1 MGAMTRATAAGPRQ
15 SSRTSSPSDLHEAHQ
30 VTVVALGEHVLG
42 RLLLEDAEDLG
53 LQRGVRVR
61 GGEQRAE
68 GVDAVGEKAEA
79 QLAAGR
85 QAQPVALG
93 AEGMGEGG
101 DETHGPWG
109 TGELERLG

>member
-15 SSRTSSPSDLHEAHQ
+15 SSRTSSPSDLHEAQQ
-30 VTVVALGEHVLG
+30 VAVVALGEHVLG

-53 LQRGVRVR
+53 LQGGFR
-61 GGEQRAE
+61 GGRREERTQR
-68 GVDAVGEKAEA
+68 VDAVGEKAEA

-93 AEGMGEGG
+93 AEGVGKGG
-101 DETHGPWG
+101 DETD
-109 TGELERLG
+109 RS